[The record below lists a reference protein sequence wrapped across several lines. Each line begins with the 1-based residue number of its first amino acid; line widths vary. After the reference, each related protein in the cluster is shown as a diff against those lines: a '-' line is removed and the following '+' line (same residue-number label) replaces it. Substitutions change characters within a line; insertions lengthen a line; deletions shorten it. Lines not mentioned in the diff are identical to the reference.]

1 VDTKKMPRYFS
12 GIGLMVL
19 AVFLLESPAMAQG
32 DGADEKESFAIRTLA
47 VSVVDG
53 EGHLVPGLVPDDFK
67 LVERG
72 IERDVTEVTEE
83 KKSLDILLLVD
94 TSVAFTNDVTPLR
107 RALDS
112 FVRAAAGQNNITLYE
127 FGTRPRKVAE
137 PTSDSSALAR
147 AVKGLH
153 PRQEAAY
160 LLDAIGE
167 TGEKLAETERE
178 EGNPVHVV
186 MVTAMGPELS
196 SLNYRQVQDI
206 GLESRAV
213 YHTVIYENRAL
224 AGDVR
229 RQSEVND
236 TLDRL
241 TRETGGTLIR
251 VLASP
256 GIESGLLR
264 IVDELRPRYLIS
276 FLTETKP
283 KSDAKELSVDVPAH
297 TAQVEILR
305 LLPGEKIVPASK

>member
-1 VDTKKMPRYFS
+1 
-12 GIGLMVL
+12 MVL
-19 AVFLLESPAMAQG
+19 AVFWLASTAMAQG
-32 DGADEKESFAIRTLA
+32 KGDGKEESFAIRTLA
-47 VSVVDG
+47 VSVADD
-53 EGHLVPGLVPDDFK
+53 EGHLVAGLGPDDFK

-72 IERDVTEVTEE
+72 IERDVTEVTEQ

-107 RALDS
+107 RALDA
-112 FVRAAAGQNNITLYE
+112 FVRSAAGQNTITLYE
-127 FGTRPRKVAE
+127 FGTRPRKLAE
-137 PTSDSSALAR
+137 PTRDTSTLTS

-160 LLDAIGE
+160 LLDAVGEIGE
-167 TGEKLAETERE
+167 ELAETERE
-178 EGNPVHVV
+178 EGAPVHVV
-186 MVTAMGPELS
+186 IVTAMGPELS

-224 AGDVR
+224 AGDAR

-251 VLASP
+251 VLAST
-256 GIESGLLR
+256 GIESGLTR
-264 IVDELRPRYLIS
+264 IADELRPRYLIS
-276 FLTETKP
+276 FLTEIKP
-283 KSDAKELSVDVPAH
+283 KSEAKELVLDVPGRG
-297 TAQVEILR
+297 AQVEIIR
-305 LLPGEKIVPASK
+305 LLPGEKTVQATR